1 MNCLRLS
8 KSMVL
13 LFLFISSS
21 LMLLAQDQTVTG
33 KVIDRETGRGI
44 VGVTVKLKNSNT
56 ATQTDADGN
65 FTLRVPS
72 AESIITFSSVGYL
85 DYEVKAGTGPISV
98 TLTEFNSKMDE
109 VVVVGYGTK
118 KRVNVQGAVST
129 IKAQEIEDLPVANLQ
144 SALVNRV
151 PGVNVSFS
159 SGKPGSTTNIT
170 IRNPTTFPNGAPQGI
185 TSQPLIVIDGIISN
199 PTIWNQ
205 STNADFL
212 ENIDASQIEDITFL
226 KDASAAIY
234 GAAGAKGVILITTKR
249 GKSGK
254 PRLSYSGYYGVSGEA
269 VKSESL
275 SAYEHARFLNDG
287 YEMTGAAV
295 NQRFSQADLDYL
307 KTLPNRSWYDE
318 LWKNGKVMRH
328 TMNVSGGSD
337 RITFFAGGSYYNE
350 KGNYGDIS
358 VDKYSLRTGID
369 AKIIDGL
376 TANFSFSTDNNEEF
390 RNTLKGANN
399 ENDNYTI
406 RALYLTPKWVPLTV
420 QGQPTLW
427 NGPNPPG
434 NWSILGLFNSGN
446 YSKNNSQGMS
456 MNSSLEYRPNFLK
469 GLVGRIQFGKMNRT
483 ATGKE
488 YEPSYRVANVAR
500 TGQNGLLYTDSI
512 SVTSPTTNVTNGNKL
527 SEGST
532 VSSSYQ
538 LIATLSYAKKIGNHD
553 FDLMAGVDQ
562 GESEGRNIFLSKT
575 NQLVA
580 GVDEFWAFS
589 SDLSNYASITDA
601 IRNPQAVDNAKRS
614 YLSRFHYSYL
624 GRYFVEGIARYDAS
638 SNFAPENRWGFFPSV
653 GLGWK
658 LSDEP
663 FFRKIDF
670 LDRFVNNL
678 KLRVNYGLVGEDR
691 IAGRLWQS
699 RFTQSI
705 GQLFGNSTTTGL
717 DPNVVPNRDITWE
730 KSRSLNF
737 GIDATVFKNKI
748 NLTAD
753 FYHRYTYDGF
763 DRLEGTALPPTAG
776 FQTATVNNGRQI
788 AWGSEFSVGYRTNFS
803 KAVSFNADI
812 NFGWSN
818 SQLLEAYYNSALL
831 GTYGEDQLALMI
843 GRDPRVYNGSN
854 YGFISKGILR
864 TQADVDALLAKN
876 PNFLIGGQKPQV
888 GFMDFEDINKDGRI
902 DDNDVTLMF
911 DRTTPVFSSG
921 ITLGFSYK
929 ELKFQTNMN
938 LAIGGKRFY
947 DTEARKVPTTNQNA
961 PAFWADHW
969 TPENPNGKYPRADA
983 PLARE
988 QSTFWA
994 VNGTQSR
1001 INNAVLSYS
1010 LPKRLSARYKI
1021 PEMKLMITGTNLWT
1035 IINPYDY
1042 KDPYTSDYASYPT
1055 LRTIS
1060 LGLNVSL

>member
-730 KSRSLNF
+730 K
-737 GIDATVFKNKI
+737 
-748 NLTAD
+748 
-753 FYHRYTYDGF
+753 
-763 DRLEGTALPPTAG
+763 
-776 FQTATVNNGRQI
+776 
-788 AWGSEFSVGYRTNFS
+788 
-803 KAVSFNADI
+803 
-812 NFGWSN
+812 
-818 SQLLEAYYNSALL
+818 
-831 GTYGEDQLALMI
+831 
-843 GRDPRVYNGSN
+843 
-854 YGFISKGILR
+854 
-864 TQADVDALLAKN
+864 
-876 PNFLIGGQKPQV
+876 
-888 GFMDFEDINKDGRI
+888 
-902 DDNDVTLMF
+902 
-911 DRTTPVFSSG
+911 
-921 ITLGFSYK
+921 
-929 ELKFQTNMN
+929 
-938 LAIGGKRFY
+938 
-947 DTEARKVPTTNQNA
+947 
-961 PAFWADHW
+961 
-969 TPENPNGKYPRADA
+969 
-983 PLARE
+983 
-988 QSTFWA
+988 
-994 VNGTQSR
+994 
-1001 INNAVLSYS
+1001 
-1010 LPKRLSARYKI
+1010 
-1021 PEMKLMITGTNLWT
+1021 
-1035 IINPYDY
+1035 
-1042 KDPYTSDYASYPT
+1042 
-1055 LRTIS
+1055 
-1060 LGLNVSL
+1060 

>member
-1 MNCLRLS
+1 MNCLRFS

-13 LFLFISSS
+13 LLLFVSSS
-21 LMLLAQDQTVTG
+21 LLLLAQDQTVTG

-65 FTLRVPS
+65 FSLRVPS

-98 TLTEFNSKMDE
+98 SLTEFNSKMDE

-118 KRVNVQGAVST
+118 KRVNVQGAVSS
-129 IKAQEIEDLPVANLQ
+129 IKPQDIEDLPVANLQ

-212 ENIDASQIEDITFL
+212 ENLDASQIEDITFL

-234 GAAGAKGVILITTKR
+234 GAAGAKGVILITTKK
-249 GKSGK
+249 GKAGK

-287 YEMTGAAV
+287 YEMTGAV
-295 NQRFSQADLDYL
+295 STQRFSQADLDYL
-307 KTLPNRSWYDE
+307 KTLPNRSWYDD

-328 TMNVSGGSD
+328 TMNISGGSD

-390 RNTLKGANN
+390 RNTLKGANA
-399 ENDNYTI
+399 ESDDYTI
-406 RALYLTPKWVPLTV
+406 RALYLTPKWVPMTV

-446 YSKNNSQGMS
+446 YSRNRSQGMS
-456 MNSSLEYRPNFLK
+456 VNSSLEYRPNFLK
-469 GLVGRIQFGKMNRT
+469 GLVGRIQFGKMNRS

-488 YEPSYRVANVAR
+488 YEPSYRVANVVR
-500 TGQNGLLYTDSI
+500 TGQNGLLYSDSI
-512 SVTSPTTNVTNGNKL
+512 NVNSPTTNVTNGNKL

-532 VSSSYQ
+532 VSTSYQ

-553 FDLMAGVDQ
+553 FDLMVGMDQ

-614 YLSRFHYSYL
+614 YLSRMHYSYL

-653 GLGWK
+653 GLGWR

-663 FFRKIDF
+663 FFKKIDF

-737 GIDATVFKNKI
+737 GVDATVFKNKI

-788 AWGSEFSVGYRTNFS
+788 SWGSEFSVGYRTNFN
-803 KAVSFNADI
+803 KNWSFNADV

-818 SQLLEAYYNSALL
+818 SQLLEAYYNAALL
-831 GTYGEDQLALMI
+831 GTYGDDQLSLMI

-854 YGFISKGILR
+854 FGFISKGILR

-888 GFMDFEDINKDGRI
+888 GFMDFEDINQDGRI
-902 DDNDVTLMF
+902 DDNDITLMF

-929 ELKFQTNMN
+929 EFKFQTNMN
-938 LAIGGKRFY
+938 LAIGGKRIY
-947 DTEARKVPTTNQNA
+947 DSEARKVPTTTQNA

-969 TPENPNGKYPRADA
+969 TPENPNGKFPRADA

-1021 PEMKLMITGTNLWT
+1021 PEMKLMISGTNLWN
-1035 IINPYDY
+1035 IVNPLDY
-1042 KDPYTSDYASYPT
+1042 KDPYTSNYASYPT